1 MHAAEVRNT
10 PPGWVHAAEVYAAEV
25 YAAEVYTCE
34 AYVCEMRVACELYR
48 PVRYMRV

>member
-1 MHAAEVRNT
+1 MHPAEVRNA
-10 PPGWVHAAEVYAAEV
+10 PPGWVHTAEVYVAEI
-25 YAAEVYTCE
+25 YTCE